1 MPDSERIYIGG
12 LDPAR
17 GLTVDLVASRLRAVR
32 GVDVLAIDD
41 GHRSTVI
48 DADGDA
54 VDTRNFFYLEARATD
69 EKSAL
74 DAIAKQYHGAKWKG
88 CQLRVEA
95 ARPHFLQR
103 LEEERALRAGAEE
116 NVRELQLQVEDAE
129 NTEKEEVKQ
138 RRRLRIRRRFG
149 EEAHHVDTRPH
160 PLREAA
166 NHNLWGDFA
175 SLHERMTNKR
185 HSQRKKL
192 MERRREERRAWASGK
207 GKGKRAP
214 DEGAEGGDLNGLIF
228 LNRGIHI
235 RFGDETDGD
244 NSGVDEGEVEGPA
257 GRVGEESE
265 SAASSSVVSSDSD
278 DSSENRVEARGEGK
292 AYVWSDEDEDGGKES
307 RHSDVSSE
315 DDGEERD
322 LIKEKYAWSDGEEE
336 HDDSGSKQF
345 EAPEKADRE
354 ERSKMMDVTRY
365 TKAAAMDEF
374 LGGMDF
380 GDASSRNDEQS
391 SSAEDD
397 AGSVV
402 GEDTPGEGIE
412 DGDISSNLD
421 ILSRLF
427 PGESFDQK
435 PLAASVA
442 DADAEDANVG
452 VGSSKPS
459 SVFGAGM
466 IMQRYDPTKESDNRL
481 GGGSAKR
488 AAEEES
494 IGKEEDKKDE
504 TSEEK
509 SAADDASVSSESS
522 DDDDAPEQDTGKEPA
537 ADTADKKARTA
548 TNVEGKAV
556 PAKDVYDQEKLEG
569 IFKQAR
575 EGKSE
580 SFSLANLFQGEE
592 KVAGTEADD
601 NEVYEQDK
609 LENIFKHAR
618 EGGSTDAGAGGFSFG
633 FQSQAVVPEQSASDG
648 GTFSFGFDA
657 TNTSEDATSEP
668 LDPDKGSQKQE
679 AQPDERVAVEKS
691 KKRAPTRKRRRGM
704 MFPESDLDKYEALF
718 FGLNEGPQIIN
729 DFQAMKHDEKSQ
741 EQWQKERTALTAD
754 WKRKQKA
761 ALSKGPKKN
770 K

>member
-1 MPDSERIYIGG
+1 
-12 LDPAR
+12 
-17 GLTVDLVASRLRAVR
+17 
-32 GVDVLAIDD
+32 
-41 GHRSTVI
+41 
-48 DADGDA
+48 
-54 VDTRNFFYLEARATD
+54 
-69 EKSAL
+69 
-74 DAIAKQYHGAKWKG
+74 
-88 CQLRVEA
+88 
-95 ARPHFLQR
+95 
-103 LEEERALRAGAEE
+103 
-116 NVRELQLQVEDAE
+116 
-129 NTEKEEVKQ
+129 
-138 RRRLRIRRRFG
+138 
-149 EEAHHVDTRPH
+149 
-160 PLREAA
+160 
-166 NHNLWGDFA
+166 
-175 SLHERMTNKR
+175 MTHKR

-244 NSGVDEGEVEGPA
+244 GGRDEEGEAEDPA
-257 GRVGEESE
+257 GRVGEEIE

-278 DSSENRVEARGEGK
+278 DSSDNQVEARGEGK
-292 AYVWSDEDEDGGKES
+292 AYVWSDEDDSDGG
-307 RHSDVSSE
+307 HSGASSE
-315 DDGEERD
+315 DDGEERN
-322 LIKEKYAWSDGEEE
+322 LNKEKYTWSDDEEE
-336 HDDSGSKQF
+336 HDSGSKQF

-354 ERSKMMDVTRY
+354 ERSKMMDGSRY
-365 TKAAAMDEF
+365 TKAAAIDEF
-374 LGGMDF
+374 SGGMDF
-380 GDASSRNDEQS
+380 GDASSSNDEHS

-402 GEDTPGEGIE
+402 GEDTSGEGIE

-435 PLAASVA
+435 PLAASMA
-442 DADAEDANVG
+442 DADAEGANVG

-488 AAEEES
+488 AVEEES
-494 IGKEEDKKDE
+494 IGKEEDKEDE
-504 TSEEK
+504 ASEEK
-509 SAADDASVSSESS
+509 SAADDASVSSEGS
-522 DDDDAPEQDTGKEPA
+522 DDDDASKQATGKDKEKPA
-537 ADTADKKARTA
+537 ADTVDKKARTA
-548 TNVEGKAV
+548 TNVEGKVV
-556 PAKDVYDQEKLEG
+556 PAKDVYDQDKLEG

-609 LENIFKHAR
+609 LENIFKNAR
-618 EGGSTDAGAGGFSFG
+618 EGSSTDAGAGGFSFG
-633 FQSQAVVPEQSASDG
+633 FQSQVVPEQRSASVG
-648 GTFSFGFDA
+648 GAFSFGFDA
-657 TNTSEDATSEP
+657 NNTSEDATSEP
-668 LDPDKGSQKQE
+668 LVPDKGSPKQE
-679 AQPDERVAVEKS
+679 AQPDQSVAVEKS

-704 MFPESDLDKYEALF
+704 IFPESDLDKYEALF
-718 FGLNEGPQIIN
+718 FGLNEGPQIIK

-741 EQWQKERTALTAD
+741 GQWQKERTALTAD
-754 WKRKQKA
+754 WKRKQKSA
-761 ALSKGPKKN
+761 VSRGPYHRK
-770 K
+770 